1 LKEENLEGRI
11 IKNIKKRLNSDRHS
25 SFLVFVNLTSGHFL
39 GTETKWG
46 MSIGQDGTNGIGLY

>member
-1 LKEENLEGRI
+1 MEGRI
-11 IKNIKKRLNSDRHS
+11 IKKNIKKRLNSDRHS
-25 SFLVFVNLTSGHFL
+25 GFLVFVNLTSGHFL